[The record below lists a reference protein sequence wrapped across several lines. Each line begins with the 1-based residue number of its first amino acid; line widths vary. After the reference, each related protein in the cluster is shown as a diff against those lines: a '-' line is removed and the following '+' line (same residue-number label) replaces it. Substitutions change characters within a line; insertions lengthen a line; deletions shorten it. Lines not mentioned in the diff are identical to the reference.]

1 MNVLYGGQSL
11 LALTMIMAPPAVIPV
26 AMQATYG
33 IGAEVE
39 TIFAQR
45 ETGMTAGDYILET
58 HLDSVTRRYLCEEL
72 IRKAEAVEDR
82 SASRMSMAGSR
93 GV

>member
-1 MNVLYGGQSL
+1 
-11 LALTMIMAPPAVIPV
+11 
-26 AMQATYG
+26 
-33 IGAEVE
+33 
-39 TIFAQR
+39 
-45 ETGMTAGDYILET
+45 MTAGDYILET